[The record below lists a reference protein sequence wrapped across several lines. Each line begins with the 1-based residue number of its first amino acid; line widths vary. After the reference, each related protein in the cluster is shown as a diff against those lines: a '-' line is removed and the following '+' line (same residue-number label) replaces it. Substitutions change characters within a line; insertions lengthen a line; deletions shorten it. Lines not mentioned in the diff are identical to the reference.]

1 MLKADVRTGSRLPV
15 LPPRSWAAVYRVDT
29 PSILKSTLS
38 SKGAPSARLA
48 TATRLPCPTA
58 RDRWIHSAASLIAPD
73 NGDNVWNWFMALLL
87 PWERR
92 EAGLH
97 KWPFV
102 AGTESS
108 SNCSSNVSDVLV
120 RNNKFMCYRGPEVT
134 VVKSKMRDLPGGPVV
149 KNLPANAR
157 DMGSIPGQ
165 GRFHMS
171 QSN

>member
-1 MLKADVRTGSRLPV
+1 MQGWPVQLGFLVQLPETDGFIQWPARYPLIMV
-15 LPPRSWAAVYRVDT
+15 IMSGIDLWCSSCHENAV
-29 PSILKSTLS
+29 
-38 SKGAPSARLA
+38 
-48 TATRLPCPTA
+48 
-58 RDRWIHSAASLIAPD
+58 
-73 NGDNVWNWFMALLL
+73 
-87 PWERR
+87 

-134 VVKSKMRDLPGGPVV
+134 VVKSKMRDLPSGPVA
-149 KNLPANAR
+149 KKLPASAR
-157 DMGSIPGQ
+157 DMGSIPAQ

-171 QSN
+171 QSS